1 MLPTNINI
9 RNPRHQQ
16 NHHHHHPSSSTAQ
29 KQVRANKRYAGA
41 EGFTI
46 AECAAKVAKDV
57 GKIDILVRMGGR
69 VRSRS
74 YKSGQDHTDL

>member
-1 MLPTNINI
+1 M
-9 RNPRHQQ
+9 
-16 NHHHHHPSSSTAQ
+16 
-29 KQVRANKRYAGA
+29 RANKRYAGA